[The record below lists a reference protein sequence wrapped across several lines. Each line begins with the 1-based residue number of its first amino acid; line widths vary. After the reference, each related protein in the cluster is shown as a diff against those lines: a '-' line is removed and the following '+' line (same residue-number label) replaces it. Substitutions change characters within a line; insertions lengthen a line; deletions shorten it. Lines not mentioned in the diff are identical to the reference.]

1 MKTLLA
7 LTAAACAALP
17 AHALQ
22 FQFTQTGYADAALVQ
37 GLFSGTDLDADGV
50 IYGHEITDYTMSFS
64 GNSVVAAFTHDRK
77 NLHAIEFHLDTFEL
91 VALNSGSN
99 VGRGLSFQLW
109 GAPLSFVPGHIAEF
123 PRSVITMSF
132 DTAQV
137 SAVPEASSLAM
148 LVAGL
153 AGIGAFVRRRAA
165 RA

>member
-7 LTAAACAALP
+7 LTAAVCAALP

-37 GLFSGTDLDADGV
+37 GTFSGTDLDADGV
-50 IYGHEITDYTMSFS
+50 IYGHEITAYTMSFS
-64 GNSVVAAFTHDRK
+64 GNSAVAAFAHGRN

-91 VALNSGSN
+91 VTLNSGSN

-109 GAPLSFVPGHIAEF
+109 GAPLSYVPGHIAEF

-148 LVAGL
+148 LAGGL
-153 AGIGAFVRRRAA
+153 AGIGAFVRRRAP

>member
-64 GNSVVAAFTHDRK
+64 GNSVVAAFTHDHK

-109 GAPLSFVPGHIAEF
+109 GAPLSNVPGHIAEF

-137 SAVPEASSLAM
+137 SAVPEASPYSMTAWP
-148 LVAGL
+148 VSQK
-153 AGIGAFVRRRAA
+153 FR
-165 RA
+165 